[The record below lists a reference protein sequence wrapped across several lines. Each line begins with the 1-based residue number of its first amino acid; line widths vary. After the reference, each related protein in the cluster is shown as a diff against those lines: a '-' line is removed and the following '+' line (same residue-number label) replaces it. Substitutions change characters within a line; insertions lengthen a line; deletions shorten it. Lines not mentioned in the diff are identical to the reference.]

1 MEDNEKKICPFNNEC
16 PSISGLGSGTEDAWT
31 SREAHR
37 EGDLAPLQV
46 GVISQDSESNI
57 DLRRF
62 LVDFIRDS
70 CGLGETFTQ
79 EEVLLSTTESN
90 SFHSKKSNIIFETA
104 AQNIPCFAAKYPKIE
119 KMLKFVELC
128 SKLIV

>member
-1 MEDNEKKICPFNNEC
+1 MKCFAHLHILEDNEKKICPLKNDY
-16 PSISGLGSGTEDAWT
+16 PSILGLGSGAEDAWT

-37 EGDLAPLQV
+37 ERDLAPLQV
-46 GVISQDSESNI
+46 GLISQDSESNI

-104 AQNIPCFAAKYPKIE
+104 AQNII
-119 KMLKFVELC
+119 
-128 SKLIV
+128 I